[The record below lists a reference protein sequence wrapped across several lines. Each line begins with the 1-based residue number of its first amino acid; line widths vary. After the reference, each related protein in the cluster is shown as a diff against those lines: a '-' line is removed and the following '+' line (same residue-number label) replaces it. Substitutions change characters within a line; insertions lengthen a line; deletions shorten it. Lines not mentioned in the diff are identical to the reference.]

1 MMKRITHLL
10 LALFTLS
17 VLGGLVAC
25 NGDKKNLK
33 TRRRNWPNCDNW
45 PNSTKRKWKTNMPSL
60 PANMAS

>member
-33 TRRRNWPNCDNW
+33 TRRRNWPNCANW

-60 PANMAS
+60 QVNMAS